1 MPRRKNNIWKNKITF
16 SNLLSAH
23 KRAKKGKRFRDEV
36 IRFEM
41 DLEENLMSI
50 GKELLNGTYEFGR
63 FREFR
68 IYEPKE
74 RIIMASPYKDR
85 VIPQWCVENFI
96 KPYSIPPL
104 APGAGMK
111 APIIKT

>member
-1 MPRRKNNIWKNKITF
+1 MPRRKNNIWRNKITF
-16 SNLLSAH
+16 SNLLAAH

-41 DLEENLMSI
+41 NLEENLMNI
-50 GKELLNGTYEFGR
+50 GKELLNGSYEFGH

-74 RIIMASPYKDR
+74 RLT
-85 VIPQWCVENFI
+85 I
-96 KPYSIPPL
+96 KSQ
-104 APGAGMK
+104 
-111 APIIKT
+111 